1 MVYNN
6 INNYRISKYVLGR
19 IILMK
24 IHSYFTSGGKDLI
37 KEYLDDLPKSEKA
50 EGYFI
55 LEMLETRGAVYF
67 DNLNTRQIE
76 GKIWEI
82 KFRRH
87 NRIFYV
93 LLDEKNLYLLHAC
106 KKQKGKA
113 EKFELDKARS
123 RFKEILL

>member
-1 MVYNN
+1 
-6 INNYRISKYVLGR
+6 
-19 IILMK
+19 MK

-37 KEYLDDLPKSEKA
+37 REYLDKLPNSEKA

-55 LEMLETRGAVYF
+55 LEMLETQGVIYF
-67 DNLNTRQIE
+67 DNLSTRQIE

-87 NRIFYV
+87 NRIFYI
-93 LLDEKNLYLLHAC
+93 LIDEDNLYLLHAC

-123 RFKEILL
+123 RSKEIFL